1 MNILDIKKVFEM
13 EGDKLDLLFEGQKR
27 LKIKYDPIEKKKGI
41 YVPDLPLNINECRNQ
56 YYLKEMFYRIVT
68 ELVEAS
74 ECLKSKPW
82 KQSEVLCDF
91 DHLKEEISDSFH
103 FFLELCICLGITSE
117 ELFQLYFKKHEVN
130 SWRIKTN
137 Y

>member
-1 MNILDIKKVFEM
+1 MNTLDIKNVFEI

-27 LKIKYDPIEKKKGI
+27 LKKRYDPIERKKGI
-41 YVPDLPLNINECRNQ
+41 YVPDLPMDINSCRNQ
-56 YYLKEMFYRIVT
+56 YYLKELFYRIVT

-82 KQSEVLCDF
+82 KVSEILVDV

-103 FFLELCICLGITSE
+103 FFLELCICLGIAPE